1 VTNCNIVVKD
11 QILNV
16 LYQNCMGVKMKGDA
30 FYEVDIMRIADKFIY
45 FYVFV

>member
-1 VTNCNIVVKD
+1 
-11 QILNV
+11 
-16 LYQNCMGVKMKGDA
+16 MGVKMKGDA